1 MGLAKVRLMPVFA
14 NFLARLGAWSA
25 LRLPAVTGA
34 AGRAGSWL
42 LKAFGAT
49 WLAETAIDKATGQKK
64 DGPAA
69 IGLGVL
75 VGLAIALALALYWTS
90 RKNRRRR

>member
-1 MGLAKVRLMPVFA
+1 MGVAKVGVMPVFA
-14 NFLARLGAWSA
+14 GFLARLGAWSA

-49 WLAETAIDKATGQKK
+49 WLTETAIDKATGQKK

-75 VGLAIALALALYWTS
+75 IGVAIALALALWWTS
-90 RKNRRRR
+90 KKKRRRR